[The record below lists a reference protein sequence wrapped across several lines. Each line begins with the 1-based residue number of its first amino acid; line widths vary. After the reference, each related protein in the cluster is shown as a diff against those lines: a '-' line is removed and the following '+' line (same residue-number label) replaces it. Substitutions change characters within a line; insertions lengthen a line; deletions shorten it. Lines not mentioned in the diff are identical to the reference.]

1 MAYAAL
7 GNCYY
12 SLGETALGA
21 QCARKAYELRERV
34 SEREKLSI
42 ESLYHYVTGDL
53 EKASQAYELWAQTYP
68 RDSVPRNNLG
78 DVYRY
83 LGQHDKALANLR
95 DSMLLGNKTYSN
107 LVLTYLNLNR
117 FKEAQ
122 AMAEETQAKNFD
134 PAWTHFELYL
144 LAFLQNHEPA
154 MAQQVACR

>member
-1 MAYAAL
+1 M
-7 GNCYY
+7 
-12 SLGETALGA
+12 
-21 QCARKAYELRERV
+21 

-95 DSMLLGNKTYSN
+95 DSMFVGNKTYSN

-144 LAFLQNHEPA
+144 LAFLQNNEPA

>member
-1 MAYAAL
+1 M
-7 GNCYY
+7 
-12 SLGETALGA
+12 
-21 QCARKAYELRERV
+21 

-95 DSMLLGNKTYSN
+95 DSMVLGNTTYSN
-107 LVLTYLNLNR
+107 LALTYLNLSR
-117 FKEAQ
+117 FREAEATAEEAQ
-122 AMAEETQAKNFD
+122 AKNLD
-134 PAWTHFELYL
+134 SAWTHFELYL
-144 LAFLQNHEPA
+144 LAFLQNNEPA